1 MENTAIMIPAKPK
14 ECANILN
21 LIQSILVRKTF
32 LKDYV
37 GWVYIYCTKDNKEG
51 LHVAKDKWVSIKHN
65 KVLKECCHNG
75 EVVARFW
82 CDKVEEIHCGI
93 HYEPEVD
100 IGIAV
105 LPEFTCEEYSTET
118 LGHFDLLRKACLAD
132 YTLPYL
138 SHDNEL
144 NHYLKSKIGYAIHI
158 SKLETF
164 DKSKELKEF
173 FKNCPWKYNKWNFA
187 TDTHISDDG
196 QYLVVP
202 IKSGYGYVPRM
213 ENAPK
218 SWCYIEV
225 EE

>member
-1 MENTAIMIPAKPK
+1 MKNTAIMIPAKPK

-32 LKDYV
+32 LKNYV
-37 GWVYIYCTKDNKEG
+37 GWVYIYCTKDDKEG

-75 EVVARFW
+75 LVLARFW
-82 CDKVEEIHCGI
+82 CDKVEEIAQAKLDTGVGYDYI
-93 HYEPEVD
+93 YD
-100 IGIAV
+100 
-105 LPEFTCEEYSTET
+105 TDT
-118 LGHFDLLRKACLAD
+118 LLAQDFVKKCCLDNWDLLNYFGYKH
-132 YTLPYL
+132 
-138 SHDNEL
+138 SNGEVV
-144 NHYLKSKIGYAIHI
+144 GYAIHI

-164 DKSKELKEF
+164 DKSKELKDF
-173 FKNCPWKYNKWNFA
+173 FKRCPWKYNKWNFA
-187 TDTHISDDG
+187 KDTHISDDG
-196 QYLVVP
+196 QQLVVP
-202 IKSGYGYVPRM
+202 IKGGYGYVPRM

>member
-138 SHDNEL
+138 SAVTNFNCIL
-144 NHYLKSKIGYAIHI
+144 QNFSFSLKKRSLIFLP
-158 SKLETF
+158 SSMVSRLF
-164 DKSKELKEF
+164 SFLRR
-173 FKNCPWKYNKWNFA
+173 NLC
-187 TDTHISDDG
+187 TDLICG
-196 QYLVVP
+196 Q
-202 IKSGYGYVPRM
+202 GT
-213 ENAPK
+213 
-218 SWCYIEV
+218 
-225 EE
+225 